1 MDIRASDA
9 ERDATIDD
17 LRKAAA
23 EGRLTLEELT
33 DRIEAAANAVMRSDL
48 VPLTSDLPATAA
60 VASQRRRP
68 GVRGVGDVKRS
79 GPWIVPAENS
89 FRTWFGHIKL
99 DLRQAQIGASETH
112 IHARALFG
120 NVDLL
125 VPEGV
130 EVEVQARTQV
140 GRTNLQASSGIP
152 GAPRIVLTGGTFFGD
167 IRVRHRRLWEKLT
180 RRGALSH

>member
-1 MDIRASDA
+1 
-9 ERDATIDD
+9 
-17 LRKAAA
+17 
-23 EGRLTLEELT
+23 
-33 DRIEAAANAVMRSDL
+33 MRSDL

-60 VASQRRRP
+60 VGITTQRP
-68 GVRGVGDVKRS
+68 GIRGVGDVKRS

-125 VPEGV
+125 VPDGV
-130 EVEVQARTQV
+130 EVEVQARTQM
-140 GRTNLQASSGIP
+140 GRTKLQATSRIP

-167 IRVRHRRLWEKLT
+167 IKVRHRRLWEKMGRRRRSRLT
-180 RRGALSH
+180 E